1 MRGSCLLGL
10 VTRPDAAGWSPLKW
24 SVEPQS
30 TRAGT
35 KISHAATAALRAS
48 IVTIRCGDLCKPG
61 DPASGYE
68 DRYAL
73 ARMDDHRRRTMG
85 TNPLAKGDDAA
96 RYLAIENGVV
106 IGREDVFAGEL
117 VVDGVAEPTT
127 WGSSMV
133 VPETLRGR
141 GLGKLLAKAREEP
154 SLRVISS
161 NGVSKMLGPIYRKHG
176 FMEFAAPRMLLLCRA
191 HPLLELGRVPRA
203 IRPLASPFANLAAGY
218 FRWRVTRALPGREG
232 RLVLV
237 KCDAMDERHDREMQ
251 RVMSLSRV
259 ACHRSAAWINWLVR
273 SYPVQH
279 PKDHAQIMAIV
290 RDGKQI
296 GYTLINTRHFVR
308 AKGISDFVL
317 GSVRDWM
324 VWDDANA
331 AGDEQEA
338 MVLAVQALIEM
349 GVDGVEV
356 CPFEASMAR
365 CLKRAGFLSHGNLR
379 FFFKP
384 LGDASPLAHEWC
396 KRIESW
402 RLRPAEGDHFFM

>member
-1 MRGSCLLGL
+1 MWRRA
-10 VTRPDAAGWSPLKW
+10 VGWCSLKW
-24 SVEPQS
+24 SVEPHP
-30 TRAGT
+30 T
-35 KISHAATAALRAS
+35 HARTLTSPAAAVGAHAS
-48 IVTIRCGDLCKPG
+48 IVTIRCGDLRQPG
-61 DPASGYE
+61 NPFGEYE

-73 ARMDDHRRRTMG
+73 AQMDDRRRRAMSA
-85 TNPLAKGDDAA
+85 NPLAKAGDAA
-96 RYLAIENGVV
+96 RYLAVDGGVV

-117 VVDGVAEPTT
+117 LVDGVAEATT

-133 VPETLRGR
+133 VPEALRGR

-161 NGVSKMLGPIYRKHG
+161 NGVSQMLSPIYRKHG
-176 FMEFAAPRMLLLCRA
+176 FTEFAAPRMLLLCRA
-191 HPLLELGRVPRA
+191 HPLLELGRVPRG

-218 FRWRVTRALPGREG
+218 FRLRVKRVLPRRDG
-232 RLVLV
+232 RLTLV
-237 KCDAMDERHDREMQ
+237 KIDAMDERHDGDMR
-251 RVMSLSRV
+251 RVVARARV

-273 SYPVQH
+273 SYPTQH
-279 PKDHAQIMAIV
+279 PKDRAQIMAIV
-290 RDGKQI
+290 RDGKEI
-296 GYTLINTRHFVR
+296 GYVLVNTRHFER

-331 AGDEQEA
+331 AGDEQDA
-338 MVLAVQALIEM
+338 VVLATQALIEM

-356 CPFEASMAR
+356 CPFESSMTR
-365 CLKRAGFLSHGNLR
+365 CLKRAGFLAHGSLR

-396 KRIESW
+396 KQLENW